1 MELCNA
7 FVNLIEAS
15 GNPCVS
21 VDPLG
26 LTGISQVVD
35 EIGIEWFPLCIICA
49 FLGLA
54 DVEQGINLWE
64 VVVCF
69 CNFHRS

>member
-7 FVNLIEAS
+7 FVNLIEAR
-15 GNPCVS
+15 GVPCVS
-21 VDPLG
+21 VGRLG

-49 FLGLA
+49 FFGFGGCRTGNKSVGSGGMLL
-54 DVEQGINLWE
+54 
-64 VVVCF
+64 
-69 CNFHRS
+69 